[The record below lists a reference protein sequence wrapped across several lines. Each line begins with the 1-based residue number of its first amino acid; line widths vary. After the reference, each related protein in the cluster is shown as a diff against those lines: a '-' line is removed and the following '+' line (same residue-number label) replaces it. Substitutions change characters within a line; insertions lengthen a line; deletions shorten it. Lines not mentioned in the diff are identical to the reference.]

1 MNINKD
7 YIKGLLKRLLICVF
21 DSTIWFFALC
31 FLFIFID
38 ESLKTCGYAPLFLQ
52 DKEMF
57 SANRVMH
64 NFFMYK
70 YYALIVTGFVF
81 LYQMIFKKRI
91 ITRKEL

>member
-1 MNINKD
+1 MKIDND
-7 YIKGLLKRLLICVF
+7 YMKVLLKRLFVCIL
-21 DSTIWFFALC
+21 DSIIWFFVLC

-38 ESLKTCGYAPLFLQ
+38 ESIKTCGYAPLFLQ

-57 SANRVMH
+57 NANRIIH

-70 YYALIVTGFVF
+70 YYALIVTVFIF

-91 ITRKEL
+91 ITRKNL